1 VTPSKPVPRIVLY
14 RPAEGL
20 QDPLLACLFD
30 VRDDPD
36 HDIGLV
42 VYRHGGVICID
53 YKSRNAAGEAGGWWD
68 VPHADR
74 QVNPMPAPDL
84 ISQFIQIIKDA
95 IDQAVAD
102 LNLGGVSPNQPVPPE
117 MRDPA

>member
-20 QDPLLACLFD
+20 QHPLPACLFY
-30 VRDDPD
+30 VRDNL
-36 HDIGLV
+36 GTV

-53 YKSRNAAGEAGGWWD
+53 PVSRNVAGEAGGWWD
-68 VPHADR
+68 VPPAGR

-84 ISQFIQIIKDA
+84 ISQFVQIIKNA